1 VIIQITL
8 DGAGGG
14 ARRDSEICSRFC
26 CGGISRCERDECAP
40 IQKSL
45 VLASLSAREIVII
58 TVGVFVVDPC
68 GRGWLTTIA
77 VGGDNT
83 VGDVTRI

>member
-1 VIIQITL
+1 MSIHITI
-8 DGAGGG
+8 DGG
-14 ARRDSEICSRFC
+14 C
-26 CGGISRCERDECAP
+26 CGASWDSGISSVSCCDSISRCELDVCNP

-77 VGGDNT
+77 VGGDYT
-83 VGDVTRI
+83 VGEITRI